1 MPILLDGRLEKFGV
15 REHHVAADH
24 SYANDH
30 AKRCLRDDEQNFL
43 WVFSDEQGFVES
55 FTRYGF
61 NDAKRILAAISE
73 ELRVEIVSEH
83 EPRFWGYETQEE
95 WNAAHERFAE
105 ECKMHEEHFWKEVV
119 RFARGEIA
127 GIKQNL
133 PVLCSAEVEKA
144 EIAKRVIG
152 ELPELAAEDRRPDL
166 IKEVE
171 KRYIHISVKT
181 GRIPF

>member
-1 MPILLDGRLEKFGV
+1 
-15 REHHVAADH
+15 
-24 SYANDH
+24 
-30 AKRCLRDDEQNFL
+30 
-43 WVFSDEQGFVES
+43 
-55 FTRYGF
+55 
-61 NDAKRILAAISE
+61 
-73 ELRVEIVSEH
+73 
-83 EPRFWGYETQEE
+83 
-95 WNAAHERFAE
+95 
-105 ECKMHEEHFWKEVV
+105 MHEEHFWKEVV